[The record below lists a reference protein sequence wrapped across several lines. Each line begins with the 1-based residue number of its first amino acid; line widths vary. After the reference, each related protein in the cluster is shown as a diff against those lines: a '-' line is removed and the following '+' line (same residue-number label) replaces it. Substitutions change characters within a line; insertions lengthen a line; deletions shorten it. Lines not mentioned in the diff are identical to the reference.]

1 MSSDI
6 AHVVRCRDGTVV
18 SGSDVAYFGDDCA
31 IYLRPLTGAA
41 RFSVPCGDPPSQP
54 VDTSED
60 AADSMKVVAGSM
72 RAKALIWIMS
82 RGSAGSTVDE
92 AEAAL
97 DMRHQTISA
106 RFYELEYA
114 RCLTRGED
122 TRITRSGRK
131 ARVYRVT
138 PLGEIRAQMAM
149 AGQRR

>member
-1 MSSDI
+1 MSDALGSGVPCGDGGTLYYDI
-6 AHVVRCRDGTVV
+6 ERVIPGPQSPSNGIVFPETWG
-18 SGSDVAYFGDDCA
+18 G
-31 IYLRPLTGAA
+31 
-41 RFSVPCGDPPSQP
+41 CGDPPSQP

-60 AADSMKVVAGSM
+60 AADSIKVVAGSI

-114 RCLTRGED
+114 RCLVRGED
-122 TRITRSGRK
+122 TRVTRSGRK
-131 ARVYRVT
+131 ARVYRIT
-138 PLGEIRAQMAM
+138 PLGKIRATMAM
-149 AGQRR
+149 EGYSR